1 MNWQVSKPIRALS
14 RNRTVNESLT
24 ISLSLQVSLEEFLE
38 ACGEV
43 AASSVGGVR
52 AVGGPTLL
60 TELEDDEDGVL
71 AEEEDD
77 NDENDE
83 QVNY

>member
-1 MNWQVSKPIRALS
+1 M
-14 RNRTVNESLT
+14 
-24 ISLSLQVSLEEFLE
+24 SLEEFLE

-52 AVGGPTLL
+52 PVGATLL

-83 QVNY
+83 QVFILKFLN

>member
-1 MNWQVSKPIRALS
+1 
-14 RNRTVNESLT
+14 
-24 ISLSLQVSLEEFLE
+24 LQVSLEEFLE
-38 ACGEV
+38 VCGEV
-43 AASSVGGVR
+43 TLSGVGTRAS
-52 AVGGPTLL
+52 GGPTLL

-83 QVNY
+83 QVIYITV